1 MQSRELPVVKMGAI
15 AQACAA
21 PLGRESC
28 GGRQKIPEEYGNPQ
42 VKHLFCSCGGG
53 GGNGYFLCVC

>member
-1 MQSRELPVVKMGAI
+1 MVKMGAI

-28 GGRQKIPEEYGNPQ
+28 GGRRKIPEEYGNPQ
-42 VKHLFCSCGGG
+42 VKHLFCNWGGD
-53 GGNGYFLCVC
+53 GYFLCVLK